1 MGIVKFEI
9 NHRYRLI
16 YILSHIQVKNNKMLS
31 TQEVVSLILN
41 SKVLLIF
48 QRKKMCR
55 TQVLQSL
62 RIASLNE
69 IKSSHRDREKN

>member
-16 YILSHIQVKNNKMLS
+16 YILTHMQVKNNKMLS

-41 SKVLLIF
+41 SKVLLISKKENA
-48 QRKKMCR
+48 QDTSVTIIYIKDRK
-55 TQVLQSL
+55 S
-62 RIASLNE
+62 
-69 IKSSHRDREKN
+69 